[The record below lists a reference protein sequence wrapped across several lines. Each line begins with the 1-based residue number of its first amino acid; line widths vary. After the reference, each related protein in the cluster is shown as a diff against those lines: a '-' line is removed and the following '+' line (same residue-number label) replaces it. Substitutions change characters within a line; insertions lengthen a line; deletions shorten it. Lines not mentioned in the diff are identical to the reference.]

1 MIASSK
7 DARRER
13 LARLRADLPAHGLDG
28 AVICHSPNV
37 RYLSGFSGSNG
48 LLLVLSKEACLITD
62 FRYEDQAEEE
72 VNATVEVLL
81 ATDGVIA
88 ALADRLADRTH
99 VRSLAFEAEHVTVRD
114 RRELG
119 ERCASV
125 LWEDMPPA
133 VEGMRAIKAPDE
145 VDRLA
150 AAVDVAERALDEALS
165 TVREGMA
172 ERELAAELEYRLAKH
187 GSEGPAFDTIVASGE
202 RTALPHASPSE
213 RRLAEGD
220 LLLLD
225 FGATVDGY
233 RSDITRTVVLGAARP
248 WQREIHEHV
257 LEAQAAALEALVPGC
272 PAREVD
278 RAARDLLEAV
288 GLGERFGHSIGHGI
302 GLEVHEGPRLY
313 RESKDVIQVGNVVTV
328 EPGVYLSGE
337 GGVRVEEDVEVVDG
351 GYRVLT
357 CSSRA
362 LREL

>member
-28 AVICHSPNV
+28 AVICHGPNV

-48 LLLVLSKEACLITD
+48 LLLVLSEEACLITD

-125 LWEDMPPA
+125 LWEDMSPA
-133 VEGMRAIKAPDE
+133 VEGMRAIKAPEE

-150 AAVDVAERALDEALS
+150 AAVDVAERALDEAPS

-172 ERELAAELEYRLAKH
+172 EREVAAELE
-187 GSEGPAFDTIVASGE
+187 GSGE
-202 RTALPHASPSE
+202 R
-213 RRLAEGD
+213 RVGK
-220 LLLLD
+220 
-225 FGATVDGY
+225 GG
-233 RSDITRTVVLGAARP
+233 RSRWST
-248 WQREIHEHV
+248 
-257 LEAQAAALEALVPGC
+257 
-272 PAREVD
+272 
-278 RAARDLLEAV
+278 
-288 GLGERFGHSIGHGI
+288 
-302 GLEVHEGPRLY
+302 
-313 RESKDVIQVGNVVTV
+313 
-328 EPGVYLSGE
+328 
-337 GGVRVEEDVEVVDG
+337 
-351 GYRVLT
+351 
-357 CSSRA
+357 
-362 LREL
+362 